1 MTVKVLIPTALRPY
15 AGQQSEIEA
24 NGSTV
29 GEAMNDLA
37 TRFPDLKRH
46 LYTKDGSLRNF
57 VNVYLGDE
65 DVRYIKGL
73 ATAIREGDALSIV
86 PAIAGG

>member
-15 AGQQSEIEA
+15 TGQQSEIEA

-29 GEAMNDLA
+29 GEAMSDLA

-46 LYTKDGSLRNF
+46 LYNKDGSLRNF

-65 DVRYIKGL
+65 DVRHIKGL
-73 ATAIREGDALSIV
+73 ATVIREGAALSIV